1 MQPDDELLR
10 ARVAAIQRRM
20 ATLLAAAVIRGQA
33 SGAFDS
39 TLDEKAVGDFLLC
52 VMQGLRVMG
61 RVAHEEDA
69 LIGIVDVAM
78 RALV

>member
-1 MQPDDELLR
+1 
-10 ARVAAIQRRM
+10 
-20 ATLLAAAVIRGQA
+20 
-33 SGAFDS
+33 
-39 TLDEKAVGDFLLC
+39 
-52 VMQGLRVMG
+52 MQGLRVMG